1 MDTKQALIIGLG
13 QFGMALARTL
23 SERGVD
29 VLAVDLDR
37 QQVQLASSFVAQAA
51 CFDARDEESLKRA
64 GPERRD
70 LCVCAMG
77 NESRES
83 SIIVT
88 ALLRQIH
95 DVLIELL
102 LRSSRDDD
110 QLHDAALLQA
120 WHRLERKTGRPVGPL
135 PIPLPVPGVG
145 TTSQADEDG
154 ADGC

>member
-1 MDTKQALIIGLG
+1 MQIPEDKPA
-13 QFGMALARTL
+13 A
-23 SERGVD
+23 
-29 VLAVDLDR
+29 
-37 QQVQLASSFVAQAA
+37 ASNGASP
-51 CFDARDEESLKRA
+51 EE
-64 GPERRD
+64 
-70 LCVCAMG
+70 
-77 NESRES
+77 
-83 SIIVT
+83 IT

-120 WHRLERKTGRPVGPL
+120 WHRLERKTGRPVGPM